1 MERSALLYKIGFTG
15 ESFRNRSLTSQFLFT
30 IIANTWTRYS
40 PVNQQLGAF
49 LMVCL
54 FPFSKNSFFFFSGL
68 LSDTVETNVPLSSF
82 EHGPVISPFTAWNNF
97 GDCSVSCGKGTKKRV
112 VKCQPKGNER
122 NQNCP
127 PGTETYT
134 ERIPC
139 TKPSCP
145 GNSGNIVLLKSFLLL
160 VVKPSKLLF
169 RDGKHT
175 P

>member
-1 MERSALLYKIGFTG
+1 MDQKIPCKPTIGCFFG
-15 ESFRNRSLTSQFLFT
+15 GSFVSLWLKFFL
-30 IIANTWTRYS
+30 
-40 PVNQQLGAF
+40 
-49 LMVCL
+49 
-54 FPFSKNSFFFFSGL
+54 FFSGL
-68 LSDTVETNVPLSSF
+68 LSDTVETDVPLSSF
-82 EHGPVISPFTAWNNF
+82 EHAAVISPFTAWNNF

-145 GNSGNIVLLKSFLLL
+145 GNSCITFLLKIFLLL
-160 VVKPSKLLF
+160 VVKRSKLLF
-169 RDGKHT
+169 RNGKHS